1 VRERRNDS
9 VRNWGGGWFDGSS
22 GLDRGSEGRLR
33 QLSAQDCA
41 EAQKVAPDQYSTFAK
56 QQCAAQGA
64 TFKAALVAFDTK
76 NGVKRDR
83 ASSDADMQLDDYLAT
98 SQEKY
103 AAKVKFDAPPKAAPA
118 PAPVVPAAAPAPKK
132 D

>member
-1 VRERRNDS
+1 MMTPFAIGV
-9 VRNWGGGWFDGSS
+9 VA
-22 GLDRGSEGRLR
+22 GLMVLQASIAGPRDDYANCLHKIVS
-33 QLSAQDCA
+33 QA

>member
-1 VRERRNDS
+1 MTPFAIGV
-9 VRNWGGGWFDGSS
+9 VA
-22 GLDRGSEGRLR
+22 GLMVLQASIAGPRDDYANCLHKIVS
-33 QLSAQDCA
+33 QA

>member
-1 VRERRNDS
+1 LMVLQASIAGPRDDYANCLHKIVS
-9 VRNWGGGWFDGSS
+9 
-22 GLDRGSEGRLR
+22 
-33 QLSAQDCA
+33 QA
-41 EAQKVAPDQYSTFAK
+41 EAQKVAPDQYSAFAK

-103 AAKVKFDAPPKAAPA
+103 AAKVKFDAPPPAAPA

>member
-1 VRERRNDS
+1 MVLQASIAGPRDDYANCLHKIQS
-9 VRNWGGGWFDGSS
+9 
-22 GLDRGSEGRLR
+22 
-33 QLSAQDCA
+33 QA
-41 EAQKVAPDQYSTFAK
+41 EAQKVAPDQYSAFAK
-56 QQCAAQGA
+56 QQCSSQGA

-83 ASSDADMQLDDYLAT
+83 ASSDADMQLDDYVAS

-103 AAKVKFDAPPKAAPA
+103 AAKVKFDAPRAAPAPA
-118 PAPVVPAAAPAPKK
+118 PAPVVAAAAPAPKK